1 MADDELVPD
10 DPTED
15 LGETLESEGTD
26 LPEIDTPD
34 TDDATPEVEAEAPA
48 AEAEEKPD
56 ALERAVM
63 ALAESDPEA
72 AQAIEALLSGVEP
85 EAEAVAVPAVETPA
99 ALVAENEEVRVAAEK
114 SDLISAYTNFEQA
127 EVNNGQAWREAYSQY
142 EQSIHSRDKYI
153 EKCND
158 NGIDPDPDQLSLHA
172 ERIAAK
178 LERNNQLAKE
188 TREAA
193 GAKKFLE
200 VIDRE
205 IRMFPEF
212 GKYPALYTTMRANG
226 ALPAEMP
233 VLQKREVLRKEAAR
247 QGLLK
252 TDSKS
257 KITPEAAK
265 RIKAQLA
272 KLSKP
277 ASQRG
282 AAAGKAR
289 AQAAATAGKDYP
301 AWMSQYTAKL

>member
-15 LGETLESEGTD
+15 LGEVLESEGID
-26 LPEIDTPD
+26 LPEIETPD
-34 TDDATPEVEAEAPA
+34 ADDAAPEVDPDAPA

-72 AQAIEALLSGVEP
+72 AEAIQALLSGVEP
-85 EAEAVAVPAVETPA
+85 EAEAAPAPVETPTA
-99 ALVAENEEVRVAAEK
+99 IVAENEEVRVAAEK

-142 EQSIHSRDKYI
+142 EQAIHSRDAYI
-153 EKCND
+153 NRQTE
-158 NGIDPDPDQLSLHA
+158 NGLDPDPDQLSLHA

-178 LERNNQLAKE
+178 LERNNQLARE

-233 VLQKREVLRKEAAR
+233 VLQKREVLRREAAK

-252 TDSKS
+252 TDAKG
-257 KITPEAAK
+257 KLTPEAAK

-289 AQAAATAGKDYP
+289 AQATATAGKDYP